1 MSPYTYNTLISI
13 LRDTLKGIESSTDLN
28 PNDPPVV
35 DLKRTLLLKLA
46 ALENGS
52 DPLEVDKLL
61 KSRKLRGG
69 SDGPN

>member
-28 PNDPPVV
+28 PSDPSVV

-46 ALENGS
+46 ALEN
-52 DPLEVDKLL
+52 DPNPLGINKVLQSEKLAAG
-61 KSRKLRGG
+61 RE
-69 SDGPN
+69 